1 MGITH
6 DSAHE
11 NDGGK
16 WERIEF
22 VLVGGGR
29 ALLTVEKCSP
39 KGMQHDLAFKATI
52 PRLST
57 LKVKIALH
65 RHTANE

>member
-1 MGITH
+1 VGITH

-39 KGMQHDLAFKATI
+39 KGM
-52 PRLST
+52 
-57 LKVKIALH
+57 
-65 RHTANE
+65 